1 MTKDEILA
9 KSREENKERDLY
21 TLSIECNAGRVGVIV
36 MYAVV
41 LILTIIHVIQTGNL
55 NYMLWIVAL
64 SVDTAMDIYK
74 AVKLKSKKA
83 IASAIALAVADVAM
97 TVFFFR
103 DIYKM

>member
-21 TLSIECNAGRVGVIV
+21 TLSIERNAGRVGVIV

-97 TVFFFR
+97 TVLFFR
-103 DIYKM
+103 DIYEM